1 MHTQNLIIGFGK
13 AGKTLAADLAKHG
26 QQVVLVE
33 QSAQMYGGTCI
44 NIGCI
49 PSKKLI
55 VESEQ
60 RGHNADKAA
69 VFAAAMN
76 AKNTLIPK
84 LRAANFAKLDNL
96 DGVTVLNARAEFL
109 DDRTVKLTDP
119 DGGEQT
125 LTAERI
131 FINTGATPR
140 RLVII
145 GGGYI
150 GLEFAFMFH
159 AFGSEITILD
169 GGDRFLPRED
179 RDIAEEML
187 RVLNSKGI
195 KVLQGVKIE
204 AFRDNTADTSVITS
218 QGEFTADAVLVG
230 VGRVPNTQGLGLTN
244 AGIKTD
250 QRGFILVDDHLR
262 VQGKNH
268 IWAMGDVAGSPMFT
282 YISLDDYRI
291 VREQLFGDGK
301 RNRADRTPFPTAT
314 FTEPPLAH
322 IGLTE
327 TAAQQSGREVK
338 VLKLKADAIP
348 KAKILNQTDGLLKA
362 VVDAHSG
369 EILGVTLFCA
379 EAHEI
384 INLFKMAI
392 DHRIPATYIK
402 NQIFT
407 HPTIAEGLNDLFAGC

>member
-60 RGHNADKAA
+60 RGHNTDKAA

-119 DGGEQT
+119 DGG
-125 LTAERI
+125 
-131 FINTGATPR
+131 
-140 RLVII
+140 
-145 GGGYI
+145 
-150 GLEFAFMFH
+150 
-159 AFGSEITILD
+159 
-169 GGDRFLPRED
+169 DRFLPRED

-218 QGEFTADAVLVG
+218 QGEFTSDAVLVG
-230 VGRVPNTQGLGLTN
+230 VGRVPNTQGLGLAN
-244 AGIKTD
+244 AGIETD
-250 QRGFILVDDHLR
+250 PRGFILVDDHLR

-392 DHRIPATYIK
+392 DFRVPARYVK

>member
-1 MHTQNLIIGFGK
+1 M
-13 AGKTLAADLAKHG
+13 
-26 QQVVLVE
+26 
-33 QSAQMYGGTCI
+33 
-44 NIGCI
+44 
-49 PSKKLI
+49 
-55 VESEQ
+55 
-60 RGHNADKAA
+60 
-69 VFAAAMN
+69 
-76 AKNTLIPK
+76 
-84 LRAANFAKLDNL
+84 
-96 DGVTVLNARAEFL
+96 
-109 DDRTVKLTDP
+109 
-119 DGGEQT
+119 
-125 LTAERI
+125 
-131 FINTGATPR
+131 
-140 RLVII
+140 
-145 GGGYI
+145 
-150 GLEFAFMFH
+150 
-159 AFGSEITILD
+159 
-169 GGDRFLPRED
+169 
-179 RDIAEEML
+179 
-187 RVLNSKGI
+187 
-195 KVLQGVKIE
+195 KIE

-230 VGRVPNTQGLGLTN
+230 VGRVPNTQGLGLAN
-244 AGIKTD
+244 AGIETD
-250 QRGFILVDDHLR
+250 PSGFILVDDHLR

-392 DHRIPATYIK
+392 DFRVPARYVK

>member
-140 RLVII
+140 RLGVAGEDSPRVLDSTGVLALNERPRRLVII

-230 VGRVPNTQGLGLTN
+230 VGRVPNTQGLGLAN
-244 AGIKTD
+244 AGIETD
-250 QRGFILVDDHLR
+250 PRGFILVDDHLR
-262 VQGKNH
+262 VQGKTTSGR
-268 IWAMGDVAGSPMFT
+268 WATWRAARCSPTSRSTTTASYANSFSAT
-282 YISLDDYRI
+282 A
-291 VREQLFGDGK
+291 
-301 RNRADRTPFPTAT
+301 NATAPTAPRSRP
-314 FTEPPLAH
+314 PPLPSRRSPISA
-322 IGLTE
+322 
-327 TAAQQSGREVK
+327 
-338 VLKLKADAIP
+338 
-348 KAKILNQTDGLLKA
+348 
-362 VVDAHSG
+362 
-369 EILGVTLFCA
+369 
-379 EAHEI
+379 
-384 INLFKMAI
+384 
-392 DHRIPATYIK
+392 
-402 NQIFT
+402 
-407 HPTIAEGLNDLFAGC
+407 